1 MIARRF
7 APVLAGLAA
16 ALLSACGDGAGAALA
31 PEAPQPG
38 VLTVT
43 LTTPFPDDRAMLIT
57 VSGPDEATAVVDGG
71 SGYSVHA
78 RPGGTSFR
86 AAVFG
91 RLSSGPLVRFTVPDV
106 GRASAYKATI
116 QEVVDPASS
125 VRPSTSGY
133 GLAIT
138 R

>member
-7 APVLAGLAA
+7 ALILAGLAA
-16 ALLSACGDGAGAALA
+16 AMLSACGDAGTGVA

-43 LTTPFPDDRAMLIT
+43 LTTPFPDDRAVLIT
-57 VSGPDEATAVVDGG
+57 VSGPGEATAVVDAG
-71 SGYSVHA
+71 SGYTVHA

-106 GRASAYKATI
+106 GRASAYRATI
-116 QEVVDPASS
+116 QEVVDPASTI
-125 VRPSTSGY
+125 RPSTSGY

>member
-7 APVLAGLAA
+7 ALVLAGLAA
-16 ALLSACGDGAGAALA
+16 AVLSACGDAGAGVA

-57 VSGPDEATAVVDGG
+57 VSGPGEASAVADGG
-71 SGYSVHA
+71 SGYTVHA

-116 QEVVDPASS
+116 QEVVDPASN

-133 GLAIT
+133 VLAIT

>member
-7 APVLAGLAA
+7 ALVLAGLAA
-16 ALLSACGDGAGAALA
+16 ALLSACGDAAGTGLA

-38 VLTVT
+38 TLTVT

-78 RPGGTSFR
+78 RTGGTTFR

-91 RLSSGPLVRFTVPDV
+91 RLSSGALVRFTVPDV
-106 GRASAYKATI
+106 SRASAYKATI

-133 GLAIT
+133 VLAIT